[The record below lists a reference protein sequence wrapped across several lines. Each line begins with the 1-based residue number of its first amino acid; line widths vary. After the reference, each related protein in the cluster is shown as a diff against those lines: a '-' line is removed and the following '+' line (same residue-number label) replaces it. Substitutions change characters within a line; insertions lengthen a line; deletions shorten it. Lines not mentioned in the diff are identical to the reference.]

1 MDAEPVAIVI
11 DGIPSSRGQSSVQHD
26 QGLSG
31 GKKREGEPNP
41 GQQDAKK
48 PRLDNGASPAF
59 VHKTVA
65 TVAGL
70 SGDYRPVGCQL
81 IAYQTQGVDSS
92 ISQSAIHFRNV
103 PARTNVT
110 RAVGSNTTWA
120 AQPQQLLGNEELRKM
135 VEEKVAHCTAKANSQ
150 MKQLQ
155 DRVAKL
161 TKVFKGWE
169 EYAWKFQQQQQPTA
183 QVLSSQRSG
192 GSTSAPNPAADNSAP
207 MHSPV
212 VLQPN
217 TTAPEPPA
225 QKQPALVGLY
235 NCVLQYKPRESGLF
249 NRKSSQLAGRCDLT
263 DVRSRGGEGGTPAPD
278 GTETGTHAI
287 FNAFGH
293 VQIALLSKLP
303 KKATQETEVTAAA
316 SRQQVVPKPPVPT
329 YNQPP
334 FVQRVSMATEA
345 VGPQTSMQP
354 TNPNV
359 TIVQPPTQ
367 ARRNTVKDLIGAQ
380 RAGPPQPQVATAP
393 KPPPPQP
400 VAQQQVGSGQRAT
413 PTGVPNPP
421 HNIPTLVHH
430 LQTPPPVRT
439 YHRPSTT
446 TRNSSV
452 SSQHQYRQPLQA
464 PPTRQKPPEKAR
476 VPSQDTANVNAV
488 IDLTEDA
495 EETTNSQA
503 LGRKPSGAGPP
514 PLLKAVV
521 EPSPPPNTDPRLNVN
536 TSRNIFEVLQ
546 AIMNSARTIQA
557 PPNFRTVTTS
567 VQQVGQSLHTLPS
580 TAPTYRRP
588 PLQVQKPSSSPFL
601 AY

>member
-1 MDAEPVAIVI
+1 
-11 DGIPSSRGQSSVQHD
+11 
-26 QGLSG
+26 
-31 GKKREGEPNP
+31 
-41 GQQDAKK
+41 
-48 PRLDNGASPAF
+48 
-59 VHKTVA
+59 
-65 TVAGL
+65 
-70 SGDYRPVGCQL
+70 
-81 IAYQTQGVDSS
+81 
-92 ISQSAIHFRNV
+92 
-103 PARTNVT
+103 
-110 RAVGSNTTWA
+110 
-120 AQPQQLLGNEELRKM
+120 
-135 VEEKVAHCTAKANSQ
+135 
-150 MKQLQ
+150 
-155 DRVAKL
+155 
-161 TKVFKGWE
+161 
-169 EYAWKFQQQQQPTA
+169 
-183 QVLSSQRSG
+183 
-192 GSTSAPNPAADNSAP
+192 

-235 NCVLQYKPRESGLF
+235 NCVLQYKPRKSGLF

-263 DVRSRGGEGGTPAPD
+263 DIRSRGGEGGTPAPD

-293 VQIALLSKLP
+293 VQIALQSKLP

-345 VGPQTSMQP
+345 AGPQTSMQP

-413 PTGVPNPP
+413 PT
-421 HNIPTLVHH
+421 
-430 LQTPPPVRT
+430 
-439 YHRPSTT
+439 
-446 TRNSSV
+446 
-452 SSQHQYRQPLQA
+452 A

-503 LGRKPSGAGPP
+503 SGRKPSGAGPP

-521 EPSPPPNTDPRLNVN
+521 EPSPPPNTVAPAAQARPTSQVCPFNNPQQAAPAAVSVN

-588 PLQVQKPSSSPFL
+588 PLQTLGPTLARLDILISLPRSGDESSVGYVGGQPVVPHVQQRTGTFRPPDVTTSTYVVQPSRVVENTLSPAMCMRPSQPGNPLYNHYSQPQRHPVHSVGVPPARHPMPQTMTPYRQPFQQVRPPASMMQAPRPTGPPIMKSEKWIVGCPHPQNLVVL
-601 AY
+601 AIVSLLVMQMLTYIPIRSFELPDSD